1 MGNIRNCGRGGILAE
16 IIFHKLIMIEFFKK
30 KKKKLL
36 DIFSTRWLISVISER
51 VVFRLMRS
59 VYPECFRPPLTF
71 SCLLDCLPQEL
82 LGQTRLYDA
91 IKHYHQ
97 PAERLALA
105 SE

>member
-1 MGNIRNCGRGGILAE
+1 MITCGWSGVLAE
-16 IIFHKLIMIEFFKK
+16 YIFHKLKTIAFIKK

-36 DIFSTRWLISVISER
+36 DIVSTQWLFSVISER

-59 VYPECFRPPLTF
+59 VYPECFRPTLTF

-82 LGQTRLYDA
+82 PGQTRLYDA